1 MKLKIENW
9 QLAILLAFFLSPVPY
24 PLSPALHAQQPS
36 TQSQPAV
43 RLNVKYVQGVGI
55 GYAPTAGAGLTLN
68 LAAGTAFCSGVIA
81 DYAGGTLTM
90 TNNTTNYVYLDSGA
104 SCVPAKNTTGFT
116 VATVPLAT
124 VVTLSGAITTITDQR
139 TLFNFVPGAGGVT
152 SLDTLTGAVTTAIGT
167 TGTAPNYTHAGF
179 VDTLHIPMAATAS
192 VTAGL
197 ISKSEF
203 DIFNAKAGL
212 GANIF
217 TQAQSMPFVKFTPQD
232 TDPVGVANGWLW
244 LTSHAHAN
252 PDEAYVYLNGVQRR
266 VVVSGGAALLGTDT
280 IFPVST
286 ATTLGLGR
294 LAATGTGISTSV
306 ASGVWTINTTATLPG
321 VANTWTAQQTFQG
334 ATPIVLDGATAGTNA
349 TTVTV
354 TDPTGARTFTVP
366 DANSVAVQ
374 PATCA
379 AGQHAT
385 AISAAG
391 VVTCTD
397 PILNKQDA
405 AAEITGD
412 GTDLT
417 IYTYTVPANTIPSGG
432 CIRAQV
438 FAQHTTG
445 ADATTYKWYFGGT
458 SIANSTSTSTGVWG
472 SSLVLCNNTGVTN
485 AQTMTQHAAGVG
497 STSQAAIIGTPAE
510 DTTAAIILKA
520 TFSVANTSKITPK
533 MFLVWH
539 Q

>member
-1 MKLKIENW
+1 MISRIRHVL
-9 QLAILLAFFLSPVPY
+9 LLAGL
-24 PLSPALHAQQPS
+24 L
-36 TQSQPAV
+36 
-43 RLNVKYVQGVGI
+43 
-55 GYAPTAGAGLTLN
+55 AGLL
-68 LAAGTAFCSGVIA
+68 LRPQGLRG
-81 DYAGGTLTM
+81 DYIDSNGLRV
-90 TNNTTNYVYLDSGA
+90 TN
-104 SCVPAKNTTGFT
+104 
-116 VATVPLAT
+116 
-124 VVTLSGAITTITDQR
+124 
-139 TLFNFVPGAGGVT
+139 
-152 SLDTLTGAVTTAIGT
+152 
-167 TGTAPNYTHAGF
+167 
-179 VDTLHIPMAATAS
+179 
-192 VTAGL
+192 AGL
-197 ISKSEF
+197 IVVMLSTDPTYDPAQTIRNSRGFLTTFDGKLVIDGTGIGGTVGPGTVGTVSKFATTTTVGDSKF
-203 DIFNAKAGL
+203 TDDATTGAYAGPF
-212 GANIF
+212 GATF
-217 TQAQSMPFVKFTPQD
+217 LKLTPQD
-232 TDPVGVANGWLW
+232 TDPVGVANSWLW

-294 LAATGTGISTSV
+294 LAATGTGISCGV
-306 ASGVWTINTTATLPG
+306 ASGVWTCNNTGALLT
-321 VANTWTAQQTFQG
+321 ANTFTAAQTFQG

-366 DANSVAVQ
+366 DADSVAVQ
-374 PATCA
+374 PQTCA
-379 AGQHAT
+379 AGQHVT

-445 ADATTYKWYFGGT
+445 TDATTYKWYFGGT

-485 AQTMTQHAAGVG
+485 AQTMTQHAGGVG

-520 TFSVANTSKITPK
+520 TFSVANSSKITPK